1 MVEYNDSFWYS
12 YHKYYHKFAARISY
26 HSHKSPPI
34 TKPMYLLINFIHD
47 VFISFSCVQKEI
59 IAFIP
64 LLIAVYCQSKE
75 KKKRVKS
82 SLRSLIYWWKKWL
95 MRFNIANVFLSR
107 HRIRGEEIEILCIK
121 KRWLKSSYVCITVY
135 NRQCLRIKWQ
145 HNIRRGHHILKFIR
159 ISNWTSFI

>member
-1 MVEYNDSFWYS
+1 MFEYNDSFRYS
-12 YHKYYHKFAARISY
+12 YHKYYHKFAARNSY

-34 TKPMYLLINFIHD
+34 TEPMYLLINFIHG
-47 VFISFSCVQKEI
+47 VFISFSRLQKKSLPS
-59 IAFIP
+59 FYYW
-64 LLIAVYCQSKE
+64 LQSTVNGMKR
-75 KKKRVKS
+75 KKRVKS
-82 SLRSLIYWWKKWL
+82 SLLSLIYWKKWL

>member
-1 MVEYNDSFWYS
+1 MVEYNDSFRYS
-12 YHKYYHKFAARISY
+12 YHKYYHKFAARNSY

-75 KKKRVKS
+75 KKKACEKLTS
-82 SLRSLIYWWKKWL
+82 IAYLLMKK
-95 MRFNIANVFLSR
+95 MIDEV
-107 HRIRGEEIEILCIK
+107 
-121 KRWLKSSYVCITVY
+121 
-135 NRQCLRIKWQ
+135 
-145 HNIRRGHHILKFIR
+145 
-159 ISNWTSFI
+159 